1 MSAPSTT
8 PAGSGGGSEKDTV
21 NAGHADRAGGVED
34 LVLKA
39 RGLVKRY
46 GGVTAMDGTDFDL
59 RRGEVLAVIGDNGAG
74 KSTLIKALSGAVIP
88 DEGTIWLD
96 GEPVRFTSPLD
107 AREAGIETV
116 YQTLAVAPAMDIAGN
131 LFLGR
136 ERRRPG
142 LVGKIFRTLDL
153 PGMRSEAQRQL
164 DALGVATVQN
174 IGQLVE
180 TLSGGQ
186 RQAVAVARAAMF
198 ARRLA
203 IMDEPTAAL
212 GVRESGMVLD
222 LIRRIRDNGLPV
234 VLISHNMPQVFEIAD
249 RIHVHR
255 LGRRAAVVKPADYQ
269 MNEVVSLMTGA
280 LRVGEDGSLID
291 AKTEQAKTEQAKTEQ
306 RARPG
311 G

>member
-1 MSAPSTT
+1 MSTQVAPED
-8 PAGSGGGSEKDTV
+8 AV
-21 NAGHADRAGGVED
+21 LRAE
-34 LVLKA
+34 
-39 RGLVKRY
+39 GLVKRY
-46 GGVTAMDGTDFDL
+46 GSVTAIDGADFDL

-74 KSTLIKALSGAVIP
+74 KTSMIKALCGALIP

-96 GEPVRFTSPLD
+96 GRQVRFHSPLD
-107 AREAGIETV
+107 ARHAGIETV

-136 ERRRPG
+136 EQRKKG
-142 LVGKIFRTLDL
+142 VLGSVFRALDHR
-153 PGMRSEAQRQL
+153 GMRAEAQRQL
-164 DALGVATVQN
+164 DALGVATVQD

-198 ARRLA
+198 AQRLV

-234 VLISHNMPQVFEIAD
+234 VLISHNMPHVFEIAD

-255 LGRRAAVVKPADYQ
+255 LGKRVAVVRPDDYA
-269 MNEVVSLMTGA
+269 MNEVVALMTGA
-280 LRVGEDGSLID
+280 LRLGEGGELI
-291 AKTEQAKTEQAKTEQ
+291 EQKAELNN
-306 RARPG
+306 RNGR
-311 G
+311 

>member
-1 MSAPSTT
+1 VSTQIEPAPAEPEAT
-8 PAGSGGGSEKDTV
+8 PEV
-21 NAGHADRAGGVED
+21 VLQAD
-34 LVLKA
+34 
-39 RGLVKRY
+39 GLVKRY
-46 GGVTAMDGTDFDL
+46 GHVTAMDGADFDL

-74 KSTLIKALSGAVIP
+74 KSTMIKALCGAVIP

-96 GEPVRFTSPLD
+96 GKEIHFHSPLD
-107 AREAGIETV
+107 ARQAGIETV

-136 ERRRPG
+136 EERKKG
-142 LVGKIFRTLDL
+142 LVGQLFRTLDHKR
-153 PGMRSEAQRQL
+153 MRQEAKRQL
-164 DALGVATVQN
+164 DALGVATVQD
-174 IGQLVE
+174 IRQLVE

-198 ARRLA
+198 ARKLA

-234 VLISHNMPQVFEIAD
+234 VLISHNMPHVFEIAD

-255 LGRRAAVVKPADYQ
+255 LGKRVAVVKPDDYA
-269 MNEVVSLMTGA
+269 MNEVVALMTGA
-280 LRVGEDGSLID
+280 LRLTASGELVDQKDGNP
-291 AKTEQAKTEQAKTEQ
+291 
-306 RARPG
+306 RNG

>member
-1 MSAPSTT
+1 VSTQIEPAPAEPEAT
-8 PAGSGGGSEKDTV
+8 PDV
-21 NAGHADRAGGVED
+21 VLQAD
-34 LVLKA
+34 
-39 RGLVKRY
+39 GLVKRY
-46 GGVTAMDGTDFDL
+46 GHVTAMDGADFDL

-74 KSTLIKALSGAVIP
+74 KSTMIKALCGAVIP

-96 GEPVRFTSPLD
+96 GKEIHFHSPLD
-107 AREAGIETV
+107 ARQAGIETV

-136 ERRRPG
+136 EERKKG
-142 LVGKIFRTLDL
+142 LVGQLFRTLDHKR
-153 PGMRSEAQRQL
+153 MRQEAKRQL
-164 DALGVATVQN
+164 DALGVATVQD
-174 IGQLVE
+174 IRQLVE

-198 ARRLA
+198 ARKLA

-234 VLISHNMPQVFEIAD
+234 VLISHNMPHVFEIAD

-255 LGRRAAVVKPADYQ
+255 LGKRVAVVKPDDYA
-269 MNEVVSLMTGA
+269 MNEVVALMTGA
-280 LRVGEDGSLID
+280 LRLTASGELVDQKDGNP
-291 AKTEQAKTEQAKTEQ
+291 
-306 RARPG
+306 RNG

>member
-1 MSAPSTT
+1 VSTQIEPAPAEPEASQ
-8 PAGSGGGSEKDTV
+8 DV
-21 NAGHADRAGGVED
+21 VLRAD
-34 LVLKA
+34 
-39 RGLVKRY
+39 GLVKRY
-46 GGVTAMDGTDFDL
+46 GHVTAMDGADFDL

-74 KSTLIKALSGAVIP
+74 KSTMIKALCGAVIP

-96 GEPVRFTSPLD
+96 GKEIHFHSPLD
-107 AREAGIETV
+107 ARQAGIETV

-136 ERRRPG
+136 EVRKKG
-142 LVGKIFRTLDL
+142 LVGQLFRTLDHKR
-153 PGMRSEAQRQL
+153 MRQEAKQQL
-164 DALGVATVQN
+164 DALGVATVQD
-174 IGQLVE
+174 IRQLVE

-198 ARRLA
+198 ARKLA

-234 VLISHNMPQVFEIAD
+234 VLISHNMPHVFEIAD
-249 RIHVHR
+249 RIHIHR
-255 LGRRAAVVKPADYQ
+255 LGKRVAVVKPDDYA
-269 MNEVVSLMTGA
+269 MNDVVALMTGA
-280 LRVGEDGSLID
+280 LRLTASGELLDQKDGNS
-291 AKTEQAKTEQAKTEQ
+291 
-306 RARPG
+306 RNG